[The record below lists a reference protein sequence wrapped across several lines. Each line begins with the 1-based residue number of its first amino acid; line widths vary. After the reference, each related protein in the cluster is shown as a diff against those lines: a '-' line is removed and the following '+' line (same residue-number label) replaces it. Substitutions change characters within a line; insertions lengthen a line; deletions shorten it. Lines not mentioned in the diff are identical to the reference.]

1 MLKVGD
7 QVKVKK
13 FGTRPLDWN
22 SNGEMDYLMGKEV
35 TIIGVNG
42 DTYEIQDILDPDN
55 YWFMELSDFDFSTSS
70 EPQLTVIL

>member
-13 FGTRPLDWN
+13 FGKRPQYW
-22 SNGEMDYLMGKEV
+22 GQRMDYLMGKEV

-42 DTYEIQDILDPDN
+42 DTYQVQDILEPDN

>member
-13 FGTRPLDWN
+13 FGTRPRDWN
-22 SNGEMDYLMGKEV
+22 CDGEMDYLMGKEV

>member
-13 FGTRPLDWN
+13 FGTRPQYW
-22 SNGEMDYLMGKEV
+22 GQCMDYLMGKEV

-42 DTYEIQDILDPDN
+42 DTYQVQDILEPDN

>member
-13 FGTRPLDWN
+13 FGKRPQYW
-22 SNGEMDYLMGKEV
+22 GQCMDYLMGKEV

-42 DTYEIQDILDPDN
+42 DTYQVQDILDPDN

>member
-13 FGTRPLDWN
+13 FGKRPQYW
-22 SNGEMDYLMGKEV
+22 GQRMDYLMGREV
-35 TIIGVNG
+35 TIIGVE
-42 DTYEIQDILDPDN
+42 DSSDQYQVRDILDPDN
-55 YWFMELSDFDFSTSS
+55 YWWMELSDFDFSTSS